1 MKQAITYNEN
11 TGVMGGARP
20 TDLSKEDVLAI
31 ALLDYRKNLPAPD
44 YDGGAK
50 PFDWGS
56 ISKDILNNPSA
67 TPYNFQTSQ
76 TKVLCKDGTFGYDI
90 SSSNAKY
97 DNSKTCMNNGGRA
110 ENQTV
115 VNAPKEV
122 AYSSVNLSSEEKF
135 YESLG
140 LKDKGGLTLPLKS
153 KGRLLVAVVLVA
165 GYFAY
170 KKFKK

>member
-1 MKQAITYNEN
+1 MAN
-11 TGVMGGARP
+11 TQ
-20 TDLSKEDVLAI
+20 T
-31 ALLDYRKNLPAPD
+31 NLE
-44 YDGGAK
+44 GGAK
-50 PFDWGS
+50 PTDWTKLEGWTGGINPNGMYNNS
-56 ISKDILNNPSA
+56 IN
-67 TPYNFQTSQ
+67 T
-76 TKVLCKDGTFGYDI
+76 TKVLCKDGQFDFE
-90 SSSNAKY
+90 SSSPNAKY
-97 DNSKTCMNNGGRA
+97 DNSKTCRNNGGIA
-110 ENQTV
+110 ETFKKVLCNDGSTQNVGSNPLGGRVDMPCKNNGGVSKNQPV
-115 VNAPKEV
+115 ADAPKEV